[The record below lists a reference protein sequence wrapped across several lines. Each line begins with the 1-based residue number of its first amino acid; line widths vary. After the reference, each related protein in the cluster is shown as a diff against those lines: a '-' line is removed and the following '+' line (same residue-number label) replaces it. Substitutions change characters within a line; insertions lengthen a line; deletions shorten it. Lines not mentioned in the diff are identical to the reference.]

1 MLVLLVSLLSRL
13 LLVSAQPQSPLLSC
27 KKSLELPCDGNNCV
41 QRDKVTGNF
50 IYKVVTLIA
59 LIDLSSVIT
68 NYAVKSSMNGIPSL
82 SLSLSLSLL
91 KD

>member
-13 LLVSAQPQSPLLSC
+13 LLVSAQPQSPLLAC

-59 LIDLSSVIT
+59 LIDLSAVIT
-68 NYAVKSSMNGIPSL
+68 NYAVKSSMNGIPSP
-82 SLSLSLSLL
+82 SLSLSLS
-91 KD
+91 